1 MILFTLPNLHTVSG
15 VPLNADNAIVVR
27 NVTPV
32 AWSGREYGVEIL
44 KETSRLMRVEVLVGE
59 EASFVLEPI
68 LYFGIVRSGTFIG
81 KFQMFKSA
89 EIEGM
94 CEALESFDLS
104 SHPNGLKVILKQSA
118 DGKFTIIGENM

>member
-1 MILFTLPNLHTVSG
+1 MSG

-59 EASFVLEPI
+59 EASIVLSPYSTLE
-68 LYFGIVRSGTFIG
+68 LFGQARLLAN
-81 KFQMFKSA
+81 FK
-89 EIEGM
+89 
-94 CEALESFDLS
+94 CLRV
-104 SHPNGLKVILKQSA
+104 LK
-118 DGKFTIIGENM
+118 